1 MTRLYEDQ
9 NFVKEKALIEEQIMQ
24 ATTATMES
32 KSFIREMDDFLK
44 DLESWK
50 TKRAEFLENSSQ
62 APHENTQAA
71 AVEYHGA
78 GLAKLEEDFMEKA
91 NVRERQ
97 IIDQLKAVG
106 IDPTAPREEQKMS
119 VLSSS
124 EQPESNTDY
133 VSIMEQIEIKERLL
147 AQKEQEFKAE
157 AYEEIKL
164 SDDNQAQVDKRKK
177 ELEAMLAGM
186 QQLESEFDDLD
197 QDFDDQLGSL
207 LGPEITSLE
216 E

>member
-1 MTRLYEDQ
+1 
-9 NFVKEKALIEEQIMQ
+9 
-24 ATTATMES
+24 
-32 KSFIREMDDFLK
+32 
-44 DLESWK
+44 
-50 TKRAEFLENSSQ
+50 
-62 APHENTQAA
+62 
-71 AVEYHGA
+71 
-78 GLAKLEEDFMEKA
+78 MEKA

-186 QQLESEFDDLD
+186 
-197 QDFDDQLGSL
+197 
-207 LGPEITSLE
+207 
-216 E
+216 

>member
-1 MTRLYEDQ
+1 
-9 NFVKEKALIEEQIMQ
+9 
-24 ATTATMES
+24 
-32 KSFIREMDDFLK
+32 
-44 DLESWK
+44 
-50 TKRAEFLENSSQ
+50 
-62 APHENTQAA
+62 
-71 AVEYHGA
+71 
-78 GLAKLEEDFMEKA
+78 MEKA

-97 IIDQLKAVG
+97 ILDQLKAVG

-157 AYEEIKL
+157 VYEEIKL
-164 SDDNQAQVDKRKK
+164 SDDKQAQVDKRKK

-197 QDFDDQLGSL
+197 QDFDD
-207 LGPEITSLE
+207 
-216 E
+216 